1 MLYHFNLKMETAFLD
16 PHLWIIYIFII
27 YSPLLKVYIQG
38 ILFCQKISIWRIPK
52 YASVLAQLF
61 LKKEMQKWLD
71 QNCVSHIHQTHYDI
85 SIGRCLKKIF
95 IMIEYFKRSD
105 SCHTVIPK
113 IINYCIKNFMTAKS
127 PWLDTKQLF

>member
-1 MLYHFNLKMETAFLD
+1 METAFLD

-61 LKKEMQKWLD
+61 LKKEIKLAKETSRM
-71 QNCVSHIHQTHYDI
+71 
-85 SIGRCLKKIF
+85 KICS
-95 IMIEYFKRSD
+95 MRL
-105 SCHTVIPK
+105 V
-113 IINYCIKNFMTAKS
+113 M
-127 PWLDTKQLF
+127 